1 MPLGPDDACR
11 LHPDVSLRD
20 ERFGALAYHHGNR
33 RLVFVRSTMVV
44 DVLKLLGERQP
55 LREALVAAGVP
66 DSQWAVVVAALER
79 LRGSEMLDVG

>member
-44 DVLKLLGERQP
+44 GVLKVLGERQT
-55 LREALVAAGVP
+55 LRDALTAAGVP
-66 DSQWAVVVAALER
+66 ESQWAVVVAALER

>member
-11 LHPDVSLRD
+11 LHPDVSIRD

-44 DVLKLLGERQP
+44 DVLKRLEAHST
-55 LREALVAAGVP
+55 LREALVEAAVP
-66 DSQWAVVVAALER
+66 ESQWALVTTVLDR
-79 LRGSEMLDVG
+79 LRGSEMLDVL

>member
-44 DVLKLLGERQP
+44 GVLKVLGERKT
-55 LREALVAAGVP
+55 LREALTAAGVP
-66 DSQWAVVVAALER
+66 ESQWALVVAALER

>member
-44 DVLKLLGERQP
+44 GVLKALEVRRT
-55 LREALVAAGVP
+55 LRDALTDVGVP
-66 DSQWAVVVAALER
+66 ESQWATVIGALER
-79 LRGSEMLDVG
+79 LLGSEMLDVG